1 MKNTD
6 ISKNSIDNREV
17 CDTDF
22 NSCPNCGHGNIE
34 QFCAKCGQNNK
45 DFNKPIKEVA
55 KDFFDTFNLDKRIVN
70 TLIPF
75 FFRPGFLT
83 QEYFRGHRK
92 RYVSPMRLYLFISF
106 LFFLLMSIDSDDNGK
121 LMSDSTNTTDS
132 LKLDIIQVDSVKNIN
147 KAYVSVDFGNQSDT
161 TQNSFERTLKDVFSK
176 EKLSKISKT
185 EFKGKYQQY
194 FSYLMFILM
203 PFFALLL
210 KMLYIRRKKFYAH
223 HLIFSINLHSF
234 AFGVF
239 SLLIVIDYILG
250 DQISEYFLLL
260 FFGIPVYM
268 IVGMRKFYNQSYWKT
283 ILKAL
288 VLSLFYFVV
297 VAVSL
302 LIILIIT
309 ILMINS

>member
-17 CDTDF
+17 CYHDF
-22 NSCPNCGHGNIE
+22 ESCPNCGHGNIE

-55 KDFFDTFNLDKRIVN
+55 KDFFDTFNFDKRIIN
-70 TLIPF
+70 TLVPF
-75 FFRPGFLT
+75 FFKPGFLT
-83 QEYFRGHRK
+83 KEYFRGHRK

-106 LFFLLMSIDSDDNGK
+106 LFFMLMSIDSSDDGK
-121 LMSDSTNTTDS
+121 LMSESTKTTDS
-132 LKLDIIQVDSVKNIN
+132 LKLGIIQVDTLKNIK

-161 TQNSFERTLKDVFSK
+161 THNSFERTLKDVFSK

-194 FSYLMFILM
+194 FSYLMFFLM

-210 KMLYIRRKKFYAH
+210 KMLYIRRKKYYAH

-234 AFGVF
+234 AFGLF

-250 DQISEYFLLL
+250 DQISEYFLNML
-260 FFGIPVYM
+260 FVLPVYM
-268 IVGMRKFYNQSYWKT
+268 IVGMRRFYNQSYFKT
-283 ILKAL
+283 ILKAFL
-288 VLSLFYFVV
+288 LSLFYSII

-302 LIILIIT
+302 FIILIIT
-309 ILMINS
+309 ILMIKK